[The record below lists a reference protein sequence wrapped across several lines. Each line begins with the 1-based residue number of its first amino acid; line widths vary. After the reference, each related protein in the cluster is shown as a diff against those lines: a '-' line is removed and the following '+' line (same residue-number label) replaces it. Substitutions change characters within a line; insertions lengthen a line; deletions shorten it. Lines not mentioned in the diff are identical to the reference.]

1 MTEPNTQRGWEER
14 FSGQF
19 LDGDDIRDC
28 GKCMILVDEEFID
41 FFATELTK
49 AREEGRNQEKTEVSE
64 ACKRLAGL
72 ADFNHVSDE
81 MRSSATLYLLRSAE
95 EDKSKYIKF
104 LQEQPEQ
111 AIQSYRQELR
121 TKVEQRREAL
131 KTKELRG
138 DGILVLEDLLTII
151 SE

>member
-111 AIQSYRQELR
+111 ALQSYRQELR
-121 TKVEQRREAL
+121 KKVEVM
-131 KTKELRG
+131 KNTRG
-138 DGILVLEDLLTII
+138 EFNGYNKAKEDLLTII

>member
-28 GKCMILVDEEFID
+28 GKCMIFVDEEFID

-121 TKVEQRREAL
+121 KKVEVM
-131 KTKELRG
+131 KNTRG
-138 DGILVLEDLLTII
+138 EFNGYNKAKEDLLTII

>member
-121 TKVEQRREAL
+121 KKVEVM
-131 KTKELRG
+131 KNTRG
-138 DGILVLEDLLTII
+138 EFNGYNKAKEDLLTII